1 MSRKNDAA
9 TSLLNYVMVHSRN
22 EHDLDGLRGRHHHLD
37 PLKKLGERELVRDDV
52 LDGQLL
58 VRHHLDGLG
67 PLPGPEVSA
76 DDGELFAV
84 TRIECDST
92 YDFNFNFSL
101 IFQRL
106 LEFRLEIPQNSKQSL
121 IHSPNQT

>member
-84 TRIECDST
+84 TRVECDST
-92 YDFNFNFSL
+92 CNFNLNFSL
-101 IFQRL
+101 RLQRL

-121 IHSPNQT
+121 IHSTNQN

>member
-121 IHSPNQT
+121 IHSTNQN